1 MLSFCTYLNSY
12 ETVFPV
18 QDALVLVAVVCLG
31 HAPLDAHARP
41 HAAHQVVV
49 PHRQR
54 RLARREVRVEVVD
67 DAGQTRARGQQTQ
80 VPHGGQAVPRVPR
93 LQTVI
98 PEVKDSIIPSI
109 I

>member
-1 MLSFCTYLNSY
+1 
-12 ETVFPV
+12 
-18 QDALVLVAVVCLG
+18 VAVVRLG

-54 RLARREVRVEVVD
+54 RLARGEVRVEVVD
-67 DAGQTRARGQQTQ
+67 DAGQTRAQSQQTQ

-93 LQTVI
+93 LQAVVPKTKYLLI
-98 PEVKDSIIPSI
+98 P
-109 I
+109 

>member
-1 MLSFCTYLNSY
+1 M
-12 ETVFPV
+12 
-18 QDALVLVAVVCLG
+18 AVVCLG

-67 DAGQTRARGQQTQ
+67 DAGQTRARGQQAQ
-80 VPHGGQAVPRVPR
+80 VPHGGQTVPRVPR
-93 LQTVI
+93 FQTVV
-98 PEVKDSIIPSI
+98 PEIKAWNYLKVYLGLEYCIALHYVSNT
-109 I
+109 